1 MNSDMSSDLYN
12 IISVKNIDSEDFV
25 FKVNNEPYLIKTG
38 EVRNFPKFMTNIAL
52 KHLIDRIL
60 LKRDPEGKLQRRLD
74 LRDELASQIII
85 EEVSYQK
92 PQAPTD
98 EELVQQVN
106 RPTDLD
112 RLLQRNKES
121 LKKDDTVIP
130 PPVIPQPKPDLEKV
144 DTGAFQESPPSV
156 PVSTSDQPQETFQQ
170 LEEEKAQPMP
180 TKAKMLAYAKNT
192 LKMDVSDPK
201 QKLDKM
207 TNPELYKALG
217 LDKEEDL
224 KELGLYD

>member
-180 TKAKMLAYAKNT
+180 
-192 LKMDVSDPK
+192 
-201 QKLDKM
+201 
-207 TNPELYKALG
+207 
-217 LDKEEDL
+217 
-224 KELGLYD
+224 